1 MSQNAQTLLLFFDT
15 ADNLKHCFKL
25 FKSLE
30 LGKQDLADQAS
41 LTLGIDVNS
50 AWNDD
55 WFNRSVSVNSRFLRI
70 DYDTSSGYG
79 IPLHVLD
86 KLFGVGLKLACL
98 EIFFDQVGEFSQHY
112 FQHGKQ
118 ISPQKFCIKNL
129 ELAKIINEE
138 FACNPDDLEEYDH
151 PTVPISQ
158 LIKDKEAHNDEALE
172 MVDAIRELSK
182 AVYKTGEKNETLL
195 RDAMILDVVKS
206 SLLKG
211 IGFGVVTVLL
221 FKGMWLWISLSVIIT
236 LALLVFGSAK
246 VQANFEDEDES
257 GHEISNL
264 TVTDQGES

>member
-15 ADNLKHCFKL
+15 ADNLKNCFKL

-30 LGKQDLADQAS
+30 LGKQDLADEAS
-41 LTLGIDVNS
+41 QSLDIDVNS
-50 AWNDD
+50 AWSED
-55 WFNRSVSVNSRFLRI
+55 WFNHSVSVNSRFLRL
-70 DYDTSSGYG
+70 DYDTSTSYN

-86 KLFGVGLKLACL
+86 KLFDAGLKLACL
-98 EIFFDQVGEFSQHY
+98 EIFYGQVSEFSQHY

-118 ISPQKFCIKNL
+118 ISPQKFCVKNP
-129 ELAKIINEE
+129 ELGKIINEE
-138 FACNPDDLEEYDH
+138 FASNPDNLEEYDH

-158 LIKDKEAHNDEALE
+158 LIKDKEANEEEATE

-182 AVYKTGEKNETLL
+182 AVYKTGETPETLL

-236 LALLVFGSAK
+236 IALMFFGSAK
-246 VQANFEDEDES
+246 VQAEFDDEDVSE
-257 GHEISNL
+257 HETKHL
-264 TVTDQGES
+264 TEAEQGES